1 MRYYMVAISKTSILF
16 HMRKEDVEKQMHNTD
31 QYLRH
36 TAISMI

>member
-31 QYLRH
+31 DKRSYEYQ
-36 TAISMI
+36 